1 MFIGH
6 AEIFIFFRILTFLK
20 TDRCS
25 DDVTETQQTIFV
37 SRNKVMKIFNFGAC
51 TSSETKSLK
60 NKIKSINEQIKSIKQ
75 SKKGG
80 PNSSIPSWNLNTVIK
95 NTNKRIA
102 EIEKTGLS
110 QLDAKHQGKVKNSE
124 GYKKMEVG
132 LSEIAGIYAERN
144 KLNLP
149 AEPRR
154 TDVERSFLGDGN
166 S

>member
-1 MFIGH
+1 
-6 AEIFIFFRILTFLK
+6 
-20 TDRCS
+20 
-25 DDVTETQQTIFV
+25 
-37 SRNKVMKIFNFGAC
+37 MKIFNFGAC

-60 NKIKSINEQIKSIKQ
+60 KEIKSINEQIKSIKQ

-80 PNSSIPSWNLNTVIK
+80 PNSSIPSWSLNTVIK
-95 NTNKRIA
+95 NTKDRIA
-102 EIEKTGLS
+102 QIKKTGLS

-132 LSEIAGIYAERN
+132 LREIVGIYAERN
-144 KLNLP
+144 RPNLP